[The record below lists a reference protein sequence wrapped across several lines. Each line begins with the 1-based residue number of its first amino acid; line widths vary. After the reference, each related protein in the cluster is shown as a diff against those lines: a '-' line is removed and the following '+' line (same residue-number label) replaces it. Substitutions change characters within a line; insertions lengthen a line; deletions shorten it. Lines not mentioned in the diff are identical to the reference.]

1 MTTWFLIFFAL
12 VDMRKIKIYNFV
24 SIINIFFI
32 FLLLLI
38 YVKNIEVK
46 KVYLYSDATQYKNVI
61 DEFISKKKFM
71 FSVNAT
77 DLLGQFEDQ
86 SKIRTIDIKKKL
98 PFSLHI
104 DLKNHIPT
112 FLWNNM
118 KVLNEHGEP
127 IKYNTN
133 NSNLIILEG
142 PENLFVEVLDSYKL
156 LNNLLKKKELNIS
169 KLSLSN
175 YGNWQLIV
183 ENFTEINL
191 GKKIDFIKINQVFLF
206 FVDKGYDLSEIKR
219 IDTRYPDGFSY
230 AEGFR

>member
-1 MTTWFLIFFAL
+1 
-12 VDMRKIKIYNFV
+12 MRKIKIYNFV

-46 KVYLYSDATQYKNVI
+46 KVYLYSDATQYKNAI

-77 DLLGQFEDQ
+77 DLLGHFEDH

-142 PENLFVEVLDSYKL
+142 PENLFVEIFNSYKL

-175 YGNWQLIV
+175 NGNWQLIV

>member
-12 VDMRKIKIYNFV
+12 VDMRKIRIYNFV

-77 DLLGQFEDQ
+77 DLLGHFEDH

-142 PENLFVEVLDSYKL
+142 PENLFVEVFNSYKL

-175 YGNWQLIV
+175 NGNWQLIV